1 MQAERPTY
9 AGFLAF
15 QERGSIMTED
25 TYLLIVPHTHWDREW
40 YQTFQQFRMRLVRAV
55 DMVLDV
61 LESDPRFS
69 FFMLDGQTIVLE
81 DYLAIRP
88 ENSAR
93 LQSLA
98 RQGRILLGPWY
109 LQPDE
114 FLVGGESLIRNLQVG
129 RRMAAPYGGVMPI
142 GYVPDTF
149 GHIGQLPQILRGF
162 NLDNAILWRGVP
174 PSLNKG
180 AFRWYAPDG
189 SDVLAIWLYDET
201 GYSNAALLPP
211 DADTMAARL
220 SQIAMRMREKAVTPV
235 LLLMNGSDHLEPQR
249 GLPAVLD
256 AAAEKLAG
264 SGIRVAL
271 GTLPMYVNTIRKTNP
286 ELPTLTGELRSSY
299 AAHLLPGVLSTR
311 MWLKQRNAAVEMAM
325 ARWAEPAAAWAWL
338 YGERYPKT
346 LLDLAW
352 KHLMHNHPHDSIC
365 GCGIDQVHRE
375 MLPRFDQSEQIAEE
389 VTASA
394 LRALAEQVDTSTDEQ
409 TVPLVVFNA
418 GPGPRTDAVHCEAQ
432 LRFSNYEVVDDEG
445 RVLPHQALSER
456 GTQLFDQEVD
466 KSLVIAGLGMATE
479 GRAMGFTL
487 VDAWLSESEKPG
499 QALVEL
505 IISTQGEPDP
515 VVLERAKSQ
524 AAALAAREDITSFRV
539 IAHEAKKTQL
549 LLLARDVPSY
559 GARTFF
565 IRPKGERDEVTSPS
579 AALALRAGAD
589 YLENVHLR
597 MEVDPRD
604 GTLSLHDKRTGR
616 TFTGLNGVSDGGDV
630 GDLYNYSPPACDGL
644 VTEPSWPPTV
654 EVIEAGPVR
663 ATLRVTRIYS
673 LPTACAPDRA
683 SRSAERTDCAM
694 VSEISLTPTSHRVEI
709 RTTVE
714 NTARDHRLRVLFP
727 VPFAA
732 DAADAEGVFE
742 VTRRPARQPEP
753 GPDEPPLM
761 LWVEDPVNTHPQKRF
776 VDASD
781 GECGLAVLNRGLPE
795 YELMPSGDGESSV
808 VALTLLRCVEWLSRA
823 DLATRRGHAG
833 PELHT
838 PEAQGLGTHTFEYA
852 LVPHA
857 GDWRTEDAAVMQE
870 AQAFEADMRVI
881 ITERHAGT
889 LPRSMS
895 FIHAAPSSLVVSAV
909 KRAEDEDA
917 LVVRVHNPLDRH
929 VRGELI
935 LAQPIREVRS
945 VNLNEDEVPDG
956 SEDLARI
963 LSTGVR
969 IGLRAGEIK
978 TLLFRLEP
986 SAASDS

>member
-1 MQAERPTY
+1 
-9 AGFLAF
+9 
-15 QERGSIMTED
+15 MTED

-40 YQTFQQFRMRLVRAV
+40 YQTFQQFRMRLVRTV

-61 LESDPRFS
+61 LERDPRFS

-81 DYLAIRP
+81 DYLTIRP

-93 LQSLA
+93 LQTLA
-98 RQGRILLGPWY
+98 RQGRILIGPWY

-129 RRMAAPYGGVMPI
+129 RRMGAPYGGVMPI

-149 GHIGQLPQILRGF
+149 GHIAQLPQILRGF
-162 NLDNAILWRGVP
+162 NLDNAILWRGAP
-174 PSLNKG
+174 PSMNKG
-180 AFRWYAPDG
+180 AFHWYAPDG
-189 SDVLAIWLYDET
+189 SDVLAVWLYDET

-220 SQIAMRMREKAVTPV
+220 SQIAVRMRDKAVTPV

-249 GLPAVLD
+249 GLPAALD
-256 AAAEKLAG
+256 DAAEKLAE

-286 ELPTLTGELRSSY
+286 SLPSFTGELRSSFS
-299 AAHLLPGVLSTR
+299 AHLLPGVLSTR
-311 MWLKQRNAAVEMAM
+311 MWLKQRNAAVEMAA
-325 ARWAEPAAAWAWL
+325 ARWAEPAAAFAWL
-338 YGERYPKT
+338 YGEQYPKT

-389 VTASA
+389 VAANA
-394 LRALAEQVDTSTDEQ
+394 LRSLAEKVDTRTDEL
-409 TVPLVVFNA
+409 TVPLVIFNP
-418 GPGPRTDAVHCEAQ
+418 GLGPRTDVVQCEAQ
-432 LRFSNYEVVDDEG
+432 LRFSEYEVVDDEG

-456 GTQLFDQEVD
+456 GVQLFDQEVD

-487 VDAWLSESEKPG
+487 VDAWLNESEKPG

-515 VVLERAKSQ
+515 VVLDRAK
-524 AAALAAREDITSFRV
+524 AEVAALAARDDITSFRV
-539 IAHEAKKTQL
+539 IAHEAKKTRL

-565 IRPKGERDEVTSPS
+565 IRRRSEQEESAPRS
-579 AALALRAGAD
+579 AALALHAGQQ

-597 MEVDPRD
+597 VDVDPRD
-604 GTLSLHDKRTGR
+604 GTLSLHDKRTGQ
-616 TFTGLNGVSDGGDV
+616 TLSGLNSIADGGDV
-630 GDLYNYSPPACDGL
+630 GDLYNYAPPACDGV
-644 VTEPSWPPTV
+644 VTQPAWPPTV
-654 EVIEAGPVR
+654 EVVEAGPVR
-663 ATLRVTRIYS
+663 ATLRVTRTFS
-673 LPTACAPDRA
+673 LPKSCAPDRA
-683 SRSAERTDCAM
+683 SRAAERVDC
-694 VSEISLTPTSHRVEI
+694 VVISDVALTPTSRRVEL
-709 RTTVE
+709 RTTVQ

-727 VPFAA
+727 VPFVVA
-732 DAADAEGVFE
+732 AADAEGVFE
-742 VTRRPARQPEP
+742 VTRRPARQPQP
-753 GPDEPPLM
+753 APDEPPLM
-761 LWVEDPVNTHPQKRF
+761 LWVEEPVNTHPQKRF
-776 VDASD
+776 VDVSS
-781 GECGLAVLNRGLPE
+781 GEYGLALLNRGLPE
-795 YELMPSGDGESSV
+795 YELIPGDDGESSV
-808 VALTLLRCVEWLSRA
+808 IALTLLRGVEWLSRA
-823 DLATRRGHAG
+823 DLSTRRGHAG
-833 PELHT
+833 PELRT

-852 LVPHA
+852 LAPHT

-870 AQAFEADMRVI
+870 AHAFETGMRAV
-881 ITERHAGT
+881 ITERHAGM
-889 LPRSMS
+889 LPRSVS
-895 FIHAAPSSLVVSAV
+895 FIHAAPASLNVSAI

-917 LVVRVHNPLDRH
+917 LVVRIYNPLDH
-929 VRGELI
+929 AVRGEII
-935 LAQPIREVRS
+935 LARPFRDVRV
-945 VNLNEDEVPDG
+945 VNLNEDEVADH

-969 IGLRAGEIK
+969 VGLRAGEIK
-978 TLLFRLEP
+978 TLLFRLDP
-986 SAASDS
+986 AAPGAEEHQIASQA